1 MYLRS
6 TAAIVLLL
14 SGLMFAPMALSQ
26 TRIVVSAA
34 ALQAQVSGS
43 TEGAAEPSDPSASG
57 EAAEEEDETSPED
70 ELVAKLIEIKFE
82 RTPTTILKAWSEEHR
97 KKEAANEN
105 EKSKAD
111 EPATRDATVASR
123 FGEVLVLKLGE
134 AKDAAAGLKL
144 KADVVVVVAAK
155 TDEAKKIKGTVV
167 SIDDENLVLKVTPE
181 KAEPKKPSDKSEKEK
196 LKEKDGDGET
206 AEEEGKVSPVEFSS
220 DDLVVVSL
228 DSMKGE
234 KAKNDEAAAVK
245 KKVEAFTRNV
255 VLAKWDEIKTSLDA
269 MKTANAEKVYTHLL
283 TSLAASEMKFPD
295 GLSEQMIQQ
304 LKQMNRRET
313 PPQSFLTPED
323 ILQLTEISPRS
334 IEIVI
339 KADKEDGSVSE
350 AEGESKKKA
359 KSKELKTESASSEEE
374 VVQEG
379 EEKEGEEKEGEEE
392 VAAVDHLPAIATLF
406 SIAKRNGHSFVAV
419 VSRMKEGTRHF
430 GLDDRI
436 KRLTAAQLL
445 LQSQMIDEAESF
457 LPDWEDEATQ
467 SDVPALKIWSQIA
480 LSRHQE
486 KGVAIWL
493 EKAWKINQFIVAA
506 KKLDEGDRENAINN
520 LVTLSSKVDKEVGQ
534 KWLDESFT
542 EAPERGMEILKN
554 LGSQSASYA
563 TQADSYDENT
573 RFKLLTL
580 QNEAV
585 ERLIEL
591 SPDKLEPWSPALTL
605 LASNWLAEAQ
615 TTLKHST
622 EGGGNSYMSVDM
634 YGNYYWVDEQQYN
647 RRWSGRAQPTPISIN
662 NVLQITPSK
671 KWQTQI
677 SESLTSKM
685 KLSTAELKIMG
696 NREDEAFPE
705 IEAIAVDDAE
715 EGERLVEKFL
725 RSWIASHDPNTEKR
739 RRNPYIYYYGFDQKA
754 DAIPLTRSKQER
766 NLEDLA
772 GWVDRIKKLD
782 KVDVDEDLLSQAFT
796 TCHSKAEI
804 FQFDAVKK
812 VFGNLEDLKPETIA
826 TLCNRMRTG
835 LSEQWRS
842 VKLQEEKQTKR
853 KLPEIQKGVVE
864 GYVTGLKLADDAL
877 VGSPDN
883 WELNLAKA
891 CLMYEQNA
899 YSQSIE
905 KRSDFSDRRDAAF
918 AQFKTAADCYAAAAR
933 TLEKKDQSTDVYD
946 YWFYA
951 ALGACDLGKVS
962 SKTVP
967 DHRQYA
973 EIRKAMDSLGGVL
986 AEDHVSKVAN
996 NLFTRMSPIK
1006 PEIKFGY
1013 LRGGF
1018 EIIGDHPRATE
1029 AKALY
1034 DYYKDLVSEI
1044 KLEVAV
1050 DGNADVGHGEPF
1062 GAYVNLLHTEEI
1074 ERESGGFAKYVQN
1087 QNSGWYS
1094 YNYGRPTE
1102 NYRDKFNEM
1111 IDIAL
1116 EKHFEVVSVTFI
1128 SPDEMDSKPL
1138 ETDGW
1143 RTTPFA
1149 YVVLK
1154 AIGAEVDR
1162 IAPLRID
1169 MDFLDTSGYVVIPV
1183 ESPAVVVDASSE
1195 TVTDR
1200 PVSDLVITQT
1210 LDERMA
1216 QEGKIVVEVSATA
1229 KGLVP
1234 PLDQILKLDQ
1244 ENFEVVD
1251 VEDQGVLASKF
1262 DDESNTPQILS
1273 ERSWSVE
1280 YRGVEGKGE
1289 SADFDFGVPVMADIT
1304 SNYQRYQDADLVDV
1318 EPTVSLDRKY
1328 GSSAGW
1334 SFWWAL
1340 PLLAVI
1346 AVLAVLLWRGKPV
1359 EQSQARF
1366 EVPEE
1371 INPFTVLTV
1380 LRDIKQRNGISDQQ
1394 SEALNHSINR
1404 VESFYFGR
1412 SQQDLAAEDLKALAE
1427 QWVRESN

>member
-1 MYLRS
+1 MMNLKFTTS
-6 TAAIVLLL
+6 IAVLLSVFVL
-14 SGLMFAPMALSQ
+14 A
-26 TRIVVSAA
+26 
-34 ALQAQVSGS
+34 
-43 TEGAAEPSDPSASG
+43 PSAFCDVQVVVDSNGRADIAG
-57 EAAEEEDETSPED
+57 ETTDESAESNGADGPSEEEEKPSPED

-97 KKEAANEN
+97 KKEDVDKD

-111 EPATRDATVASR
+111 EPVSRDATVASR
-123 FGEVLVLKLGE
+123 FGEVLVLKLGKQKDSE
-134 AKDAAAGLKL
+134 ASPEL

-155 TDEAKKIKGTVV
+155 DDEAKKTEAIVI
-167 SIDDENLVLKVTPE
+167 SIDDENLVLKIAAKESSSDSENSNKEEADSGDE
-181 KAEPKKPSDKSEKEK
+181 K
-196 LKEKDGDGET
+196 T
-206 AEEEGKVSPVEFSS
+206 VEEEKVTPVEFST
-220 DDLVVVSL
+220 DDLVVISL
-228 DSMKGE
+228 EPRKDD
-234 KAKNDEAAAVK
+234 KAKEVAAAAVEK
-245 KKVEAFTRNV
+245 KAETFTRNV
-255 VLAKWDEIKTSLDA
+255 VLAKWDELKKSLDA

-283 TSLAASEMKFPD
+283 QSLAASEMKFPE

-323 ILQLTEISPRS
+323 ILQLTEISPQA

-339 KADKEDGSVSE
+339 KEDEKDKAEDDSSDSD
-350 AEGESKKKA
+350 GEVDEKANVKKA
-359 KSKELKTESASSEEE
+359 KSEKGKTASASSEEGVE
-374 VVQEG
+374 QGDEA
-379 EEKEGEEKEGEEE
+379 KDAEEE
-392 VAAVDHLPAIATLF
+392 VEDVDHLPAIATLF
-406 SIAKRNGHSFVAV
+406 TIAKRNGHSFAAV
-419 VSRMKEGTRHF
+419 VEKMKAGTRHF

-445 LQSQMIDEAESF
+445 VQSQMIDEAESF
-457 LPDWEDEATQ
+457 LRDWEEEKTQ
-467 SDVPALKIWSQIA
+467 SDVPALKLWSQIA

-493 EKAWKINQFIVAA
+493 EKAWKINQAIVAA
-506 KKLDEGDRENAINN
+506 KDLDEEDRELAINN
-520 LVTLSSKVDKEVGQ
+520 LIDMSSKVDKEVGQ
-534 KWLDESFT
+534 KWLDDSFT

-554 LGSQSASYA
+554 LGSQSAAYA
-563 TQADSYDENT
+563 TQAESYDETT

-591 SPDKLEPWSPALTL
+591 APDKLEPWSPALTL
-605 LASNWLAEAQ
+605 LANNWLAEAR
-615 TTLKHST
+615 TTLDHSK
-622 EGGGNSYMSVDM
+622 EGGGNSYMNIDM
-634 YGNYYWVDEQQYN
+634 YGNYYWVDEDQYN
-647 RRWSGRAQPTPISIN
+647 RRWSGQAQPTPISIN
-662 NVLQITPSK
+662 HILQIIPTK
-671 KWQTQI
+671 EWQTQI
-677 SESLTSKM
+677 SESLISKM
-685 KLSTAELKIMG
+685 RLSTAELKIRG
-696 NREDEAFPE
+696 NREDEAFPD
-705 IEAIAVDDAE
+705 IEAIAADDPQQ
-715 EGERLVEKFL
+715 GEQLIEKFL
-725 RSWIASHDPNTEKR
+725 KSWIASHDPNTEKR

-766 NLEDLA
+766 NLEDLS
-772 GWVDRIKKLD
+772 GWVQRIKQLD
-782 KVDVDEDLLSQAFT
+782 GVEVDEELLSQAFT
-796 TCHSKAEI
+796 TCHSSAEV
-804 FQFDAVKK
+804 FQFEAVKK

-826 TLCNRMRTG
+826 TLCNKMRTG

-842 VKLQEEKQTKR
+842 VKLQEKKQTKR
-853 KLPEIQKGVVE
+853 KLPEIQREVVE
-864 GYVTGLKLADDAL
+864 GYETGLKLADDAL
-877 VGSPDN
+877 VAAPDS

-918 AQFKTAADCYAAAAR
+918 AQFKVAADHYADAAR
-933 TLEKKDQSTDVYD
+933 TLEKEDQSTDVYD

-973 EIRKAMDSLGGVL
+973 KIREAMDSLGGAL
-986 AEDHVSKVAN
+986 AKDHLSKVAN

-1044 KLEVAV
+1044 KLELAV
-1050 DGNADVGHGEPF
+1050 DGSSDVGHGEPF

-1128 SPDEMDSKPL
+1128 SPDEMESRPL
-1138 ETDGW
+1138 EQEGW

-1195 TVTDR
+1195 SVTDR

-1216 QEGKIVVEVSATA
+1216 EEGKIVVEVSATA

-1244 ENFEVVD
+1244 ENFEVID
-1251 VEDQGVLASKF
+1251 IEDQGVLASKF
-1262 DDESNTPQILS
+1262 DEESNTPQILS

-1280 YRGVEGKGE
+1280 YRSVEGKGE
-1289 SADFDFGVPVMADIT
+1289 SAEFDFGVPVMTDID
-1304 SNYQRYQDADLVDV
+1304 SNYQRYEDADLVDV
-1318 EPTVSLDRKY
+1318 EPTVSLNRRY
-1328 GSSAGW
+1328 GSSSLW
-1334 SFWWAL
+1334 RFLWLL
-1340 PLLAVI
+1340 PLLAI
-1346 AVLAVLLWRGKPV
+1346 FAVTAVFFWRGKPV

-1366 EVPEE
+1366 EVPDE

-1380 LRDIKQRNGISDQQ
+1380 LRDIKQRNGISNQQ